1 MPSLPDHVWPWGKNN
16 QNYTKCGV
24 WSQGV
29 EGRGGDS
36 IHEWS
41 TQSYVEWTGLAFLFF
56 LSPGYQMG
64 VRAKGEMVTW
74 QVVGRPRIIKNC
86 LETSSQPKKSHRFW
100 SQRDFEFQVFE
111 FVQLLGSYFT
121 LLILNFLFCTMVLII
136 SISLWKICLAEGG
149 QVSSTVFGSIPM
161 LSRLPAHACI

>member
-1 MPSLPDHVWPWGKNN
+1 
-16 QNYTKCGV
+16 
-24 WSQGV
+24 
-29 EGRGGDS
+29 
-36 IHEWS
+36 
-41 TQSYVEWTGLAFLFF
+41 
-56 LSPGYQMG
+56 MG

-136 SISLWKICLAEGG
+136 SISL
-149 QVSSTVFGSIPM
+149 
-161 LSRLPAHACI
+161 